1 MCVVSFLKNNIWIV
15 YYDHS
20 SIIKGNENGKSMV
33 FIGSQID
40 SSLNSSFCAY
50 IHFAM
55 WSWVN
60 NLTSLSFS
68 LLVCQLEVIHIL

>member
-1 MCVVSFLKNNIWIV
+1 
-15 YYDHS
+15 
-20 SIIKGNENGKSMV
+20 MV

-60 NLTSLSFS
+60 ILTSLSFS
-68 LLVCQLEVIHIL
+68 LLVCQLEVIPIL

>member
-1 MCVVSFLKNNIWIV
+1 MRSFFFTNNIWIV

-20 SIIKGNENGKSMV
+20 NIIKGNENGKSMV

-40 SSLNSSFCAY
+40 SSLNSRFCVY

-55 WSWVN
+55 WSWVS